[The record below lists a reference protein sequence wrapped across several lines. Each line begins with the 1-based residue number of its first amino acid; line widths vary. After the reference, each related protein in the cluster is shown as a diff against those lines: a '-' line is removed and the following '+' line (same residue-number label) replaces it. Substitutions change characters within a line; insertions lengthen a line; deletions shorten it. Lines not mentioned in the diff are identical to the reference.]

1 MTIKEK
7 LELAIANKDWGLVEE
22 LTKSL
27 DAPKPKKVVKKKTAK
42 KKVAPKK
49 APVKRARGPSVKD
62 FRVVDH
68 QKWHNDHRHAPVA
81 IPDRPNKF
89 APEDHPPKK
98 FIVPHNSPKFAGKTF
113 PSEEAY
119 LKAAGLYSKP
129 VPRPKNEAKKISAT
143 CSACGRTQKLYPSE
157 IIVYDDAKF
166 RCERCILNNK
176 SGVSSRDE
184 DED

>member
-1 MTIKEK
+1 METIKQK
-7 LELAIANKDWGLVEE
+7 LEKAIAAKDWGLVEE

-27 DAPKPKKVVKKKTAK
+27 DEPKPKKKTAK
-42 KKVAPKK
+42 KKAAPKK

-89 APEDHPPKK
+89 APEEYKPNK
-98 FIVPHNSPKFAGKTF
+98 FVVPSNSPKFAGKTF

-119 LKAAGLYSKP
+119 LKAVGLYSKP
-129 VPRPKNEAKKISAT
+129 VPRPKNAAKKMSVT
-143 CSACGRTQKLYPSE
+143 CSACGRTQKLFPSE
-157 IIVYDDAKF
+157 IVVYDDAKF
-166 RCERCILNNK
+166 RCERCILNNTQ
-176 SGVSSRDE
+176 GVSSRDE